1 MSEISDLMTSKV
13 ISFQPTTPVETAIR
27 TLIERR
33 ISGAPVVD
41 NANNIVGV
49 ISEADLLALFWEDVA
64 TVGEIMT
71 PNPLAFP
78 VDGPL
83 VDVVDC
89 LMANSFRRVLIHNGN
104 GKLVGLVSRADMM
117 PAVLDALMDRRK
129 A

>member
-1 MSEISDLMTSKV
+1 MSDIGDLMTSKV
-13 ISFQPTTPVETAIR
+13 ISFQPHTPVETAIR

-41 NANNIVGV
+41 DTNAILGV
-49 ISEADLLALFWEDVA
+49 VSEADLLSLFWEDA
-64 TVGEIMT
+64 GTVGEIMT
-71 PNPLAFP
+71 PNPVSFP

-83 VDVVDC
+83 ADVVDS
-89 LMANSFRRVLIHNGN
+89 LMSNSFRRVLIHDGK